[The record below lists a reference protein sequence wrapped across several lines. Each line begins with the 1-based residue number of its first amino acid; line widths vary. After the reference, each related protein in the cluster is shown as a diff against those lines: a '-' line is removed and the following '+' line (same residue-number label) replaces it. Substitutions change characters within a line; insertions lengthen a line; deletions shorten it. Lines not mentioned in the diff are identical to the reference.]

1 MQTLNLIK
9 LFPTYSRLARDVRR
23 QKKFVQA
30 VLEPMIREAA
40 INNDGSLDEEDF
52 KKIRS
57 YYGFGV
63 PAIVGEGFCTLR
75 GKPMLER
82 ERFTSTY
89 QGALTGL
96 YDDFFDK
103 THIDPEGIRK
113 MMDDPSGFPA
123 SSSLEQ
129 LFTTLLT
136 KVHEGL
142 YDKDLFNRTFD
153 QVFLA
158 QAESSKQAGS
168 ELSIEE
174 IKDISFRKGGYSL
187 LFYRSIFSHE
197 LIEGEEEALYNA
209 GSLMQLGNGI
219 FDVYDD
225 ERQHIKTLLTVC
237 RTMNDVRAIFRDQ
250 MEKSIRLIRKSA
262 YMDKDKSGYLHKFV
276 LAISRCFVCMD
287 QLESL
292 QQKTGGE
299 FIPSEYSRNELVC
312 DMEKPANMLR
322 SIKYYVAYKF

>member
-1 MQTLNLIK
+1 
-9 LFPTYSRLARDVRR
+9 
-23 QKKFVQA
+23 
-30 VLEPMIREAA
+30 MIREAA

-52 KKIRS
+52 KKIRT

-158 QAESSKQAGS
+158 QAESSKQVGS

-209 GSLMQLGNGI
+209 GSLMQLGNDI

-225 ERQHIKTLLTVC
+225 ERQHIKTLLTAC
-237 RTMNDVRAIFRDQ
+237 RTMNEVRDIFRDQ

-262 YMDKDKSGYLHKFV
+262 YNDKDKSGYLHKFV

-287 QLESL
+287 QLERL

-299 FIPSEYSRNELVC
+299 FIPSEYSRNELIC
-312 DMEKPANMLR
+312 DMEKPANVLR

>member
-1 MQTLNLIK
+1 MQVSNLIK
-9 LFPTYSRLARDVRR
+9 LIPTYSKLLRDARR
-23 QKKFVQA
+23 QKKFVNA
-30 VLEPMIREAA
+30 VLEPIIREASN
-40 INNDGSLDEEDF
+40 NNDGSLDEDDF
-52 KKIRS
+52 KKIRT

-75 GKPMLER
+75 GKAMMER

-129 LFTTLLT
+129 LFTILLT

-142 YDKDLFNRTFD
+142 YDKDLFNRMFE

-158 QAESSKQAGS
+158 QAESSKQYGNA
-168 ELSIEE
+168 LSIEE
-174 IKDISFRKGGYSL
+174 IKDISFRKGGFSL

-197 LIEGEEEALYNA
+197 LLEGEEEALYNT
-209 GSLMQLGNGI
+209 GGLMQLGNDI

-225 ERQHIKTLLTVC
+225 DRQHIKTLLTAS
-237 RTMNDVRAIFRDQ
+237 RTMNEVRDIFREQ

-262 YMDKDKSGYLHKFV
+262 YMDKDKSAYIHKFT
-276 LAISRCFVCMD
+276 LAISRCFVCLD
-287 QLESL
+287 QLEGL
-292 QQKTGGE
+292 QQKTDGE
-299 FIPSEYSRNELVC
+299 FIPSEYSRNELIC
-312 DMEKPANMLR
+312 DMEKPANILR
-322 SIKYYVAYKF
+322 SLKYYLAYKF

>member
-1 MQTLNLIK
+1 MQVINLIK
-9 LFPTYSRLARDVRR
+9 LIPTYRQLFRDVWK
-23 QKKFVQA
+23 QKKFITA
-30 VLEPMIREAA
+30 VLEPMISKAK

-52 KKIRS
+52 KKIRT

-103 THIDPEGIRK
+103 THIDPAGIRK
-113 MMDDPSGFPA
+113 MMDDPDGFSA

-129 LFTTLLT
+129 LFTTLLI

-142 YDKDLFNRTFD
+142 YNKEFFSRTFR
-153 QVFLA
+153 QVFMA

-168 ELSIEE
+168 ALSTEE
-174 IKDISFRKGGYSL
+174 IKDITFRKGGYSL
-187 LFYRSIFSHE
+187 LFYRSIFSYE
-197 LIEGEEEALYNA
+197 LLEGEEEALYHTS
-209 GSLMQLGNGI
+209 GLMQLGNDI
-219 FDVYDD
+219 FDVFDD
-225 ERQHIKTLLTVC
+225 VRQHIITLLTTC
-237 RTMNDVRAIFRDQ
+237 RTIKEVREIFRNQ
-250 MEKSIRLIRKSA
+250 MEKSIRLIRKPAYTEKDQSA
-262 YMDKDKSGYLHKFV
+262 YLHKFV

-287 QLESL
+287 QLERL
-292 QQKTGGE
+292 QQKTGE
-299 FIPSEYSRNELVC
+299 AFIPSGYSRKELIC
-312 DMEKPANMLR
+312 DIQKPANILR
-322 SIKYYVAYKF
+322 AIRYYVNYKF